1 MIFIILVITIPI
13 IIKVIWVMCATY
25 GHGKLDKEEK
35 EIIRRAK
42 YLLSK
47 VVTSPEQLFNEMP
60 NGIGTQFQGEWAL
73 YTCSMTSAAMANIAI
88 LFPHH
93 RDMAIKNIERII
105 DIALSTKIREYDSV
119 SWHEDPLVSLK
130 GDNSHMSYLSH
141 IAWMMGRLKQ
151 IGGGDKYDFLY
162 HAVCEAMHRRML
174 LSPSL
179 NLETYPNENI
189 YLPDML
195 VTIVALSDYSK
206 LYNRKYQ
213 PTVDKWV
220 ERARTEWTDPET
232 GLLASF
238 LSEDYFSST
247 VVLPIKGSYSALNCY
262 YLSLVDE
269 VFAKEQYKLLK
280 KLFKQRFP
288 FTGIREYIDRRTM
301 YQFDIDCG
309 PIIFN
314 LSPSGTAFVI
324 GCATSLNDMVFR
336 KQLLRTAEIAGSTV
350 TRNGESHYLLA
361 EYALVGEAVAL
372 AMRTSFPETRIQ
384 RP

>member
-1 MIFIILVITIPI
+1 
-13 IIKVIWVMCATY
+13 
-25 GHGKLDKEEK
+25 
-35 EIIRRAK
+35 
-42 YLLSK
+42 
-47 VVTSPEQLFNEMP
+47 
-60 NGIGTQFQGEWAL
+60 
-73 YTCSMTSAAMANIAI
+73 
-88 LFPHH
+88 
-93 RDMAIKNIERII
+93 
-105 DIALSTKIREYDSV
+105 
-119 SWHEDPLVSLK
+119 
-130 GDNSHMSYLSH
+130 MSYLSH
-141 IAWMMGRLKQ
+141 IAWMMGRFKQ

-162 HAVCEAMHRRML
+162 HAICEAMHRRML

-195 VTIVALSDYSK
+195 VAIVALSDYSK
-206 LYNRKYQ
+206 LYNGKYQ
-213 PTVDKWV
+213 PTVDMWV
-220 ERARTEWTDPET
+220 ERAKTEWADPET

-238 LSEDYFSST
+238 LSEDYYSST
-247 VVLPIKGSYSALNCY
+247 IVLPIKGSYSALNCY
-262 YLSLVDE
+262 YLSLVDD

-280 KLFKQRFP
+280 KIFKQRFP

-314 LSPSGTAFVI
+314 LSPSGTAFAI

-336 KQLLRTAEIAGSTV
+336 KQLLKTAEIAGNTI
-350 TRNGESHYLLA
+350 TRNEESHYLLA